1 MFFLFFLVWIIFN
14 GAVTVEIAIFGLGIS
29 AGMYA
34 FICKF
39 MNYSIKKD
47 ILYLKKGFRIL
58 QYMLVL
64 VWEIVKANFAV
75 IKLIT
80 SSRYELEPVLI
91 RFKTDLRTK
100 QARVALANSITLT
113 PGTITV
119 TLEED
124 EYVVHCLDK
133 ELAKG
138 MNHSKFVELLE
149 ELERMWKSMVV
160 TGEMTALETAYRTVY
175 VGVLIFLALM
185 IFFCLIRAVKGP
197 RVADR
202 IVAVNMIGTMVM
214 VIIAILALL
223 LNEGYLVDI
232 CLIYA
237 MISFLAVIV
246 LTKVYMGVHSENQV
260 ERKEFSAI
268 HFKSVGTKP
277 AKTDMGYKNAKGGTG
292 NGNI

>member
-1 MFFLFFLVWIIFN
+1 
-14 GAVTVEIAIFGLGIS
+14 
-29 AGMYA
+29 
-34 FICKF
+34 
-39 MNYSIKKD
+39 
-47 ILYLKKGFRIL
+47 
-58 QYMLVL
+58 
-64 VWEIVKANFAV
+64 
-75 IKLIT
+75 
-80 SSRYELEPVLI
+80 
-91 RFKTDLRTK
+91 
-100 QARVALANSITLT
+100 
-113 PGTITV
+113 
-119 TLEED
+119 
-124 EYVVHCLDK
+124 
-133 ELAKG
+133 
-138 MNHSKFVELLE
+138 
-149 ELERMWKSMVV
+149 MVV

-202 IVAVNMIGTMVM
+202 IVAVNMIGMMVM

>member
-1 MFFLFFLVWIIFN
+1 
-14 GAVTVEIAIFGLGIS
+14 
-29 AGMYA
+29 
-34 FICKF
+34 
-39 MNYSIKKD
+39 
-47 ILYLKKGFRIL
+47 
-58 QYMLVL
+58 
-64 VWEIVKANFAV
+64 
-75 IKLIT
+75 
-80 SSRYELEPVLI
+80 
-91 RFKTDLRTK
+91 
-100 QARVALANSITLT
+100 
-113 PGTITV
+113 
-119 TLEED
+119 
-124 EYVVHCLDK
+124 
-133 ELAKG
+133 
-138 MNHSKFVELLE
+138 
-149 ELERMWKSMVV
+149 MVV

-268 HFKSVGTKP
+268 HFKSVETKS
-277 AKTDMGYKNAKGGTG
+277 AKTDMRYKNAKGGTG